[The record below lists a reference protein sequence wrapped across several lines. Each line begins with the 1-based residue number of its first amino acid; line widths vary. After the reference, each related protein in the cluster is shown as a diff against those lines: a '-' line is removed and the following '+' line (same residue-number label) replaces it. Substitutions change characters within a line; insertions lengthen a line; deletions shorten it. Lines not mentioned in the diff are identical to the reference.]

1 MKQRWS
7 SAVALTL
14 AAALSF
20 FPASPAAS
28 QPRAPQHH
36 VSLYA
41 NVMLKAPLDEALA
54 SFTQATGI
62 VVDVTYDSNAA
73 LMGKLMPG
81 TPDLFAALDL
91 PAPFQLRNTG
101 KYGDIHVIAR
111 TALCLLTPNAIAQG
125 RPFVNV
131 LIDPKVGLIKQVQ
144 ERYVTAYVDQVLKG
158 FARLAPGISIDLR
171 TKARDSAPGFDA
183 PAAAATLASANAAF
197 LTYCSFAKAVAAVHP
212 DSLRLDELPASY
224 NVQIPFDLIA
234 RKDAPADAQ
243 RLQAFLVSDPADATF
258 TKFGFTGLRDA
269 LAPGQGAMTYNSYEP
284 DGGLTKYWVHY
295 IYRYPDG
302 HVEEDDIPWP
312 FYFPTGNDPFARGES
327 LIPLQPPPKGFKPN
341 RPLKPLLLEYFP
353 GLQVAGVKSS
363 RACRGTAPIVASRS
377 CPSTSSG

>member
-7 SAVALTL
+7 SAVVL
-14 AAALSF
+14 AVTAALSF
-20 FPASPAAS
+20 FPAPAIS
-28 QPRAPQHH
+28 QSRAPQRH

-41 NVMLKAPLDEALA
+41 NVLLKGPLDEAVA

-62 VVDVTYDSNAA
+62 AVDVTYDSNAA
-73 LMGKLMPG
+73 LMGKLMPD
-81 TPDLFAALDL
+81 TPDLFVALDL
-91 PAPFQLRNTG
+91 PAPFTLRDSG
-101 KYGDIHVIAR
+101 KYGDIHVVAR

-125 RPFVNV
+125 RPFVDV

-144 ERYVTAYVDQVLKG
+144 ERFVTAYVDQVLKG
-158 FARLAPGISIDLR
+158 FARIAPGMSVDLR

-183 PAAAATLASANAAF
+183 PAAAATLAKSNAAF
-197 LTYCSFAKAVAAVHP
+197 LTYCSFATAVAAVHP
-212 DSLRLDELPASY
+212 GTLRLDELPASY
-224 NVQIPFDLIA
+224 NVQIPFDLTA
-234 RKDAPADAQ
+234 RKDAPAEAQ
-243 RLQAFLVSDPADATF
+243 RLQTFLISDPADATF
-258 TKFGFTGLRDA
+258 TKFGFTGLRND

-327 LIPLQPPPKGFKPN
+327 LIPLQPPPKGFKPD

-353 GLQVAGVKSS
+353 GLQVAAVCG
-363 RACRGTAPIVASRS
+363 G
-377 CPSTSSG
+377 PSTTHLRCFARDDNWQT